1 MNNEICSKKF
11 TKKNC
16 SLQNGRILLT
26 HASSLTLVS
35 SGLTVSPRPRWRGP
49 SPWSRGSYYS
59 PSSEACS
66 SSLHRLDK
74 NKLIR
79 AIAKITVFSKL
90 IGKQKIKYFYKMFKA
105 INPIHQDQKAFFL
118 LRSGSLHETLGH
130 KSSQG
135 NLQCH

>member
-1 MNNEICSKKF
+1 MKYHKTII
-11 TKKNC
+11 TP
-16 SLQNGRILLT
+16 LLIVRILT

-35 SGLTVSPRPRWRGP
+35 SGLTVSPRPRWRGR
-49 SPWSRGSYYS
+49 SPWTRGSCYS

-79 AIAKITVFSKL
+79 AIAKITTVFSKL

-105 INPIHQDQKAFFL
+105 INPIHQDQEAFFL
-118 LRSGSLHETLGH
+118 LRSGSLHETLEH